1 MCIMEWSSDVCSPD
15 FDIDGALYDVR
26 DDDSQTWKARA
37 LAGASIGID
46 AIAGFRA
53 VLELCEAMNRIVRG
67 EDDGKRRLAEILG
80 RDGDDYQRCL
90 WYSVAGRDPLA
101 VATCFSE
108 LEKLLAAR
116 ASLWVETSRRGL
128 ATSKTDNPYWTSSP
142 EGPRAKVDAQFGL
155 GGRKRRGG

>member
-1 MCIMEWSSDVCSPD
+1 
-15 FDIDGALYDVR
+15 
-26 DDDSQTWKARA
+26 
-37 LAGASIGID
+37 
-46 AIAGFRA
+46 
-53 VLELCEAMNRIVRG
+53 MNRIVRG

-108 LEKLLAAR
+108 LEKLMAAR

-128 ATSKTDNPYWTSSP
+128 APSKTDNPYRSEEHTSELQSLM
-142 EGPRAKVDAQFGL
+142 RISYAVFCLKKKKKD
-155 GGRKRRGG
+155 KRIAIDTRQVK

>member
-1 MCIMEWSSDVCSPD
+1 MGFTDQWLEGI
-15 FDIDGALYDVR
+15 DIDGALYDVR
-26 DDDSQTWKARA
+26 DDDSQTWEARA

-90 WYSVAGRDPLA
+90 WYSVA
-101 VATCFSE
+101 
-108 LEKLLAAR
+108 R
-116 ASLWVETSRRGL
+116 AEERSVGKECVSRC
-128 ATSKTDNPYWTSSP
+128 S
-142 EGPRAKVDAQFGL
+142 
-155 GGRKRRGG
+155 

>member
-1 MCIMEWSSDVCSPD
+1 MGVTDQWLEGI
-15 FDIDGALYDVR
+15 DIDGALYDGR
-26 DDDSQTWKARA
+26 DDDSQTWEARA
-37 LAGASIGID
+37 LAGASIDSD

-108 LEKLLAAR
+108 LEKLMAER
-116 ASLWVETSRRGL
+116 ASLWVETSRSE
-128 ATSKTDNPYWTSSP
+128 AQTSELQSLTRISYADCCLNKKN
-142 EGPRAKVDAQFGL
+142 KL
-155 GGRKRRGG
+155 